1 MTGRRTTALVVG
13 AGSGIGQATARRL
26 AARGVSVA
34 IAGRR
39 EQPLRD
45 LVHELRADHGVEACW
60 YAGDAGDP
68 DTAEAIVADA
78 VETLGGIDGCVCATG
93 VFVRVP
99 YHRLD
104 AASWR
109 EGLRNTLDPMVY
121 VSAAA
126 VRAML
131 GAGGGRVVLVSSVDA
146 GASEP
151 AAAPYN
157 AAKAATSSLVR
168 SMAVDLAHRNIQAN
182 AVAPGLVRTEMTAPT
197 LATIEP
203 ERLSRANLLSRAGEA
218 DEIANVIAYLLL
230 EAPEFLVGETIVVDG
245 GLLVRIPTL

>member
-1 MTGRRTTALVVG
+1 M
-13 AGSGIGQATARRL
+13 
-26 AARGVSVA
+26 VA
-34 IAGRR
+34 
-39 EQPLRD
+39 
-45 LVHELRADHGVEACW
+45 H
-60 YAGDAGDP
+60 
-68 DTAEAIVADA
+68 TVAM
-78 VETLGGIDGCVCATG
+78 LGGVDCCVCATG

-131 GAGGGRVVLVSSVDA
+131 ESGGGRVVLVSSVDEA
-146 GASEP
+146 ASEP

-182 AVAPGLVRTEMTAPT
+182 AVAPGLVRTEMTAPS
-197 LATIEP
+197 LANVKADD
-203 ERLSRANLLSRAGEA
+203 LARANLLSRAGEA
-218 DEIANVIAYLLL
+218 NEIANVITYLLL
-230 EAPEFLVGETIVVDG
+230 DAPEFLVGETIVVDG